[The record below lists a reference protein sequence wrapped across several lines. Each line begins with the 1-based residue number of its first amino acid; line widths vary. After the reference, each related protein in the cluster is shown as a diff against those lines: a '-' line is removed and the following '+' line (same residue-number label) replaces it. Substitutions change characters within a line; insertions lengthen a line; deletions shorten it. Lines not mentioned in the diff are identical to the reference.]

1 MCLNLVCSFK
11 HFFPIYGVFV
21 FFCVLSCNDS
31 AASSLCNQREELHHS
46 WTERER
52 QKRLKELQQ
61 LRPAALKKFDLKYPT
76 LTFSQILSTALTL
89 FPAYHQQMRQN
100 TSLLKRRLAQRKNL
114 ASEIV
119 LFSNVLKNTHSWTDI
134 RKCFW
139 HLCDLTLRSYSWRVS
154 RVSLRRSD
162 LSSMSSLKGWLEG
175 EKDTEGRN

>member
-1 MCLNLVCSFK
+1 MEFLSSSVFCLVMTLQPARYVIRGKSY
-11 HFFPIYGVFV
+11 ITVG
-21 FFCVLSCNDS
+21 L
-31 AASSLCNQREELHHS
+31 RG
-46 WTERER
+46 
-52 QKRLKELQQ
+52 QKRPKELQQ